1 MRIWTI
7 DCEFV
12 KVDDD
17 ITGRVVCS
25 SKKLRAA
32 KAGQFVFWESR
43 R

>member
-7 DCEFV
+7 DREFV
-12 KVDDD
+12 KVEDD

-25 SKKLRAA
+25 SKKLKVA
-32 KAGQFVFWESR
+32 KAGQLVFWESR